1 MSVYLGNFDRAVR
14 KRALQPKMVAAY
26 GFALGVLAFWLT
38 IPPFTTRSPIWPVL
52 VGILATLAGVYAV
65 TREARRAG
73 WGAVVVGVIGIGLGI
88 FFVSERAR
96 GEGVGP
102 DASLSNAPA

>member
-1 MSVYLGNFDRAVR
+1 
-14 KRALQPKMVAAY
+14 
-26 GFALGVLAFWLT
+26 
-38 IPPFTTRSPIWPVL
+38 
-52 VGILATLAGVYAV
+52 
-65 TREARRAG
+65 
-73 WGAVVVGVIGIGLGI
+73 VVSIGLGLGI

>member
-52 VGILATLAGVYAV
+52 IGILAALAGVYAV
-65 TREARRAG
+65 TREAPRPNSPTTPVGMSETFRMPNHSETNTMPQPSRTAAPKRA
-73 WGAVVVGVIGIGLGI
+73 
-88 FFVSERAR
+88 
-96 GEGVGP
+96 
-102 DASLSNAPA
+102 